1 MRFNI
6 KRLHIHV
13 SVDRTELADVY
24 SHLCRA
30 KAPVL
35 AEAL

>member
-24 SHLCRA
+24 SRLRRPE
-30 KAPVL
+30 APVR